1 MTDEIPLEDYAYV
14 LGNDPGQ
21 TTGIAMLRYTEDTP
35 AELVYLSQLPQGM
48 KGYFDFFEGSRP
60 TDNVTIV
67 SESFVNRPGIKSPDV
82 TPLRIEGIQY
92 SIWGDE
98 VEYQTPDMKA
108 LVPDQVL
115 KDNNL
120 WTPGKRHQMD
130 ALIHALVWLRNQGHK
145 PTLEA
150 LSGKAEQPIA
160 EPGEAKEKTLPG
172 PTAIQEVG
180 EAAEDATAA
189 LEKFMAAFSEMYGGD
204 EPERQDPPEQKQQ
217 EGQGEGEAGEADG
230 EAEGEP
236 TGSGGAG
243 QEMDEV
249 PDPELDGQ
257 RRRRVL
263 NGSFIGF
270 DED

>member
-1 MTDEIPLEDYAYV
+1 MTDEMGEYQYV
-14 LGNDPGQ
+14 LGNDPGG
-21 TTGIAMLRYTEDTP
+21 TTGIAMLRYTETTAP
-35 AELVYLSQLPQGM
+35 ELVYLSQLPQGM

-67 SESFVNRPGIKSPDV
+67 SESFVNRQSVKNPDV

-92 SIWGDE
+92 SLWGDE

-120 WTPGKRHQMD
+120 WTPGHRHQMD

-160 EPGEAKEKTLPG
+160 EPGEAKEKTLPEKV
-172 PTAIQEVG
+172 AEFG
-180 EAAEDATAA
+180 EAAQSAEEALAD
-189 LEKFMAAFSEMYGGD
+189 LEKVMKAFSEMFGGD
-204 EPERQDPPEQKQQ
+204 EPERQNPPEQEQQ
-217 EGQGEGEAGEADG
+217 EGQGEAEAAEGGGEADG
-230 EAEGEP
+230 EGEAS
-236 TGSGGAG
+236 GSGGAG
-243 QEMDEV
+243 IEFEVDE
-249 PDPELDGQ
+249 PEPEGQ
-257 RRRRVL
+257 RRKRTL
-263 NGSFIGF
+263 NGSFSGF

>member
-1 MTDEIPLEDYAYV
+1 MTNDIPLEDYSYV
-14 LGNDPGQ
+14 LGNDPGG
-21 TTGIAMLRYTEDTP
+21 TSGIAMLRYTETTP
-35 AELVYLSQLPQGM
+35 AELVYLSQLPHGM
-48 KGYFDFFEGSRP
+48 KGYFDFFEGSHP
-60 TDNVTIV
+60 TENVTIV

-92 SIWGDE
+92 SLWGDE
-98 VEYQTPDMKA
+98 VEYQTPDMKS

-130 ALIHALVWLRNQGHK
+130 ALIHALVWLRNHGHQ

-150 LSGKAEQPIA
+150 LSGKAEQPLA
-160 EPGEAKEKTLPG
+160 EPGEAKEKTLPD
-172 PTAIQEVG
+172 PSAAVDELG
-180 EAAEDATAA
+180 EAAEDATEA
-189 LEKFMAAFSEMYGGD
+189 LAKFMAAFSEMYGGD
-204 EPERQDPPEQKQQ
+204 EPERQDPPEQEQQQ
-217 EGQGEGEAGEADG
+217 EGQGETSEGES
-230 EAEGEP
+230 EGEP

-243 QEMDEV
+243 EEMVDV
-249 PDPELDGQ
+249 PDPEVEGQ
-257 RRRRVL
+257 RRKRVL